1 MASGDRD
8 RTVLGHIDK
17 PVKEEEQLY
26 ERGQLTESDR
36 ERLAS
41 LKVELDQSCELL
53 CQRRALRELGKN
65 PDDAKVR
72 LPKVVENCEQ

>member
-26 ERGQLTESDR
+26 GRGQLTESDR
-36 ERLAS
+36 EQLVS
-41 LKVELDQSCELL
+41 LKVELDQCSDLL
-53 CQRRALRELGKN
+53 RQRRALREFGKN

-72 LPKVVENCEQ
+72 LPKVVENYEQ